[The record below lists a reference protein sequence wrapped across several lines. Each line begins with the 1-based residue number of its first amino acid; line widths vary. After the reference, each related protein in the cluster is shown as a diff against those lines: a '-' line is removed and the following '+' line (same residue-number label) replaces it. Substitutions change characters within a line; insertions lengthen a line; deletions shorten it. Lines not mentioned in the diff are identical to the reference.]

1 MALPTLDTPT
11 FELTLPSA
19 DLKVKFRPFLV
30 KEEKI
35 LLQALESNENNQ
47 IVNALKEIVKS
58 CTFGQLD
65 GENMPTFDLEYV
77 FLQIR
82 AKSVGEVAKLKMLC
96 PDDKTTYGEVEI
108 DLTKVNVQVD
118 DDHTNNIVID
128 EEKNIGIIM
137 KYPTIDSVD
146 TSKNVQNMRTE
157 QLFEMIASCMHEI
170 YEGDKVHNVNDYS
183 KEELNKFLEGLD
195 KKSFDKINRFFETM
209 PQLKHEFELEN
220 PKTKVKN
227 KIVLRGAQDFFVLP
241 SLTTA

>member
-1 MALPTLDTPT
+1 MALPTLETPT
-11 FELTLPSA
+11 YELTLPSA

-35 LLQALESNENNQ
+35 LLQAIESNENNQ
-47 IVNALKEIVKS
+47 ITQALKDIVNA
-58 CTFGQLD
+58 CTFGQLN

-96 PDDKTTYGEVEI
+96 PDDKKTYGEVEI

-146 TSKNVQNMRTE
+146 TSKTLKGMRTE
-157 QLFEMIASCMHEI
+157 QLFDMIATCMHEI
-170 YEGDKVHNVNDYS
+170 YEGDKVHNVKDYS
-183 KEELNKFLEGLD
+183 KEELHKFLESVDG
-195 KKSFDKINRFFETM
+195 KTFEKINKFFESM
-209 PQLKHEFELEN
+209 PQLKHEFEIEN
-220 PKTKVKN
+220 PKTKVKS
-227 KIVLRGAQDFFVLP
+227 KIVLKGAQDFFVLP

>member
-1 MALPTLDTPT
+1 MALPTLETPT
-11 FELTLPSA
+11 YELTLPSA

-35 LLQALESNENNQ
+35 LLQAIESNENNQ
-47 IVNALKEIVKS
+47 ITQALKDIVNA
-58 CTFGQLD
+58 CTFGQLN

-146 TSKNVQNMRTE
+146 TSKTLKGMRTE
-157 QLFEMIASCMHEI
+157 QLFDMIATCMHEI
-170 YEGDKVHNVNDYS
+170 YEGDKVHNVKDYS
-183 KEELNKFLEGLD
+183 KDELHKFLESVDG
-195 KKSFDKINRFFETM
+195 KTFEKGKRF
-209 PQLKHEFELEN
+209 
-220 PKTKVKN
+220 
-227 KIVLRGAQDFFVLP
+227 
-241 SLTTA
+241 S

>member
-1 MALPTLDTPT
+1 MALPTLETPT
-11 FELTLPSA
+11 YELTLPSA

-35 LLQALESNENNQ
+35 LLQAIESNENNQ
-47 IVNALKEIVKS
+47 ITQALKDIVNA
-58 CTFGQLD
+58 CTFGQLN

-96 PDDKTTYGEVEI
+96 PDDKKTYGEVEI

-146 TSKNVQNMRTE
+146 TSKTLKGMRTE
-157 QLFEMIASCMHEI
+157 QLFDMIATCMHEI
-170 YEGDKVHNVNDYS
+170 YEGDKVHSVKDYS
-183 KEELNKFLEGLD
+183 KEELHKFLESVDG
-195 KKSFDKINRFFETM
+195 KTFEKINKFFESM
-209 PQLKHEFELEN
+209 PQLKHEFEIEN
-220 PKTKVKN
+220 PKTKVKS
-227 KIVLRGAQDFFVLP
+227 KIVLKGAQDFFVLP

>member
-1 MALPTLDTPT
+1 MALPTIETPT
-11 FELTLPSA
+11 YELTLPSA
-19 DLKVKFRPFLV
+19 DIKVKFRPFLV

-35 LLQALESNENNQ
+35 LLQALESSENNQ
-47 IVNALKEIVKS
+47 IVQALKDIVNA
-58 CTFGQLD
+58 CTFGQLN

-96 PDDKTTYGEVEI
+96 PDDKKTYGEVEI

-146 TSKNVQNMRTE
+146 TSKTLKGMRTE
-157 QLFEMIASCMHEI
+157 QLFDMIATCMHEI
-170 YEGDKVHNVNDYS
+170 YEGDKVHNVKDYS
-183 KEELNKFLEGLD
+183 KEELHKFLEGVD
-195 KKSFDKINRFFETM
+195 GKTFEKINKFFESM
-209 PQLKHEFELEN
+209 PQLKHEFEIEN
-220 PKTKVKN
+220 PKTKVKS
-227 KIVLRGAQDFFVLP
+227 KIVLKGAQDFFVLP